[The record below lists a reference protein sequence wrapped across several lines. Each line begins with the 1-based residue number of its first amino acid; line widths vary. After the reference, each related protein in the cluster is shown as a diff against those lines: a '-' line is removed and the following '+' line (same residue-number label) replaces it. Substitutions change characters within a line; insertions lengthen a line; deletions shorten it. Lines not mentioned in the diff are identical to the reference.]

1 MQDLIEKIE
10 QLRKALGAMKPKKDT
25 LVPALSLPAVKPL
38 SISASGGSAKPAKL
52 PGVAPASGKDPKKMA
67 EQLKNPR
74 PTKPK
79 VEILKTD
86 KNGQWSLHKFGENN
100 SV

>member
-10 QLRKALGAMKPKKDT
+10 ELRKSLAAMKPKGDVI
-25 LVPALSLPAVKPL
+25 VPALKIPPVKSLSMPA
-38 SISASGGSAKPAKL
+38 AGSTKAPKL
-52 PGVAPASGKDPKKMA
+52 PGVSPASGKDPKKMA

-74 PTKPK
+74 PTKAK
-79 VEILKTD
+79 VEVMKTD
-86 KNGQWSLHKFGENN
+86 KNGQWSLEKFGEGN